1 MKQFIIS
8 ALSLTLALP
17 LSASAATFVV
27 SPSSGSY
34 HVGDTVTLYVS
45 VNPGGDTI
53 YTAMMDARVSSSIF
67 DIVSFSLNDALLPLK
82 QSGYDALDRTQGIL
96 TKTGG
101 YTGGI
106 TTTSTFGT
114 IVLRAKA
121 AGTGTFS
128 IVDSSKLLDSN
139 NADKQSGTQT
149 FSFAVASKPV
159 AIAPT
164 QTAPKTTVAS
174 PAKPKPEAAPA
185 AAPEAVNG
193 PVIAVATDSGQ
204 TTASGTP
211 QVATA
216 AGSGISF
223 MTILSWIVSLLVALT
238 LGYALGT
245 RRNTTP

>member
-1 MKQFIIS
+1 MKQFITS

-82 QSGYDALDRTQGIL
+82 QSGYDALDSAQGIL

-106 TTTSTFGT
+106 TTTSSFGT

-128 IVDSSKLLDSN
+128 IVDSSKLLDNN
-139 NADKQSGTQT
+139 NADRQSGTQT
-149 FSFAVASKPV
+149 FSFTVASKPV
-159 AIAPT
+159 ATSPSP
-164 QTAPKTTVAS
+164 TAPKTTVAS
-174 PAKPKPEAAPA
+174 PAKSKPETTPVAAS
-185 AAPEAVNG
+185 EAVNE
-193 PVIAVATDSGQ
+193 PAIAATTDSGQ

-211 QVATA
+211 QVASA
-216 AGSGISF
+216 ASSDISF
-223 MTILSWIVSLLVALT
+223 MTILSWIVSLLIALMA
-238 LGYALGT
+238 GYVIGT
-245 RRNTTP
+245 RRARTI

>member
-1 MKQFIIS
+1 MKQFII
-8 ALSLTLALP
+8 AGLSLTLALP

-27 SPSSGSY
+27 SPASGSY

-82 QSGYDALDRTQGIL
+82 QSGYDALDSAQGIL

-106 TTTSTFGT
+106 TTTSSFGT

-139 NADKQSGTQT
+139 NADKQSGVNAYSFVVLPPTATMNIETSQT
-149 FSFAVASKPV
+149 
-159 AIAPT
+159 I
-164 QTAPKTTVAS
+164 
-174 PAKPKPEAAPA
+174 
-185 AAPEAVNG
+185 
-193 PVIAVATDSGQ
+193 Q
-204 TTASGTP
+204 TTEPKAQVKVRPTVDERTQKPALAIQEKEQSIQDASSS
-211 QVATA
+211 QSATA
-216 AGSGISF
+216 AGSGRAESF
-223 MTILSWIVSLLVALT
+223 FVVWIALVLVAFAA
-238 LGYALGT
+238 GYATGRSKFLLFV
-245 RRNTTP
+245 R